1 MVYISERQKLSI
13 NCTFGN
19 TLNDMFRDRLV
30 CGLSSPKN
38 YKFLLHYRKLTFAQA
53 CDIEVS
59 MELGKENAKLI
70 SDSPSKCNMLKLKD
84 TSLQVSCY
92 KCR

>member
-1 MVYISERQKLSI
+1 ML
-13 NCTFGN
+13 
-19 TLNDMFRDRLV
+19 RDRLV

-38 YKFLLHYRKLTFAQA
+38 QKFLLDYKKLTFAQA

-59 MELGKENAKLI
+59 MEQAEENAKLI
-70 SDSPSKCNMLKLKD
+70 NDSPDKSNMLKLIV

-92 KCR
+92 RCR